1 MAGGRRLRA
10 LGWVQAALERGRG
23 DLPVAGLGVGRA
35 SHEHA
40 KSPRRKKGQ
49 DLLLQLNRR
58 QRDFGFHEFASC
70 CEGGR
75 LRADRGERL
84 RIRRLRRFWP
94 PSKQFGAAEGDPG
107 IWFEAPRALR
117 YSALRDAV
125 GDKPGGWAIRVVM

>member
-58 QRDFGFHEFASC
+58 QRDFGFQRVRLLLRRRPFEGRQRRALENQAFEAVLAAFKTVWG
-70 CEGGR
+70 GGR
-75 LRADRGERL
+75 R
-84 RIRRLRRFWP
+84 
-94 PSKQFGAAEGDPG
+94 PG
-107 IWFEAPRALR
+107 NL
-117 YSALRDAV
+117 V
-125 GDKPGGWAIRVVM
+125 